1 MCPFCIS
8 TLGFI
13 VAGAVS
19 TGGLATFALKVARN
33 KNRSTENTSN
43 SSNERSSQNVD

>member
-8 TLGFI
+8 TVGFI

-19 TGGLATFALKVARN
+19 TGGLATFALKVVREKSSSA
-33 KNRSTENTSN
+33 EDIPN
-43 SSNERSSQNVD
+43 SSNQRSSQNVD

>member
-8 TLGFI
+8 TLGLI

-19 TGGLATFALKVARN
+19 TGGLATLALKVSRQQHDP
-33 KNRSTENTSN
+33 ENIVTN
-43 SSNERSSQNVD
+43 SNEGSNQDVH